1 VPENQLCSLTPHQA
15 RIQSSMEKLN
25 VPAWYK
31 PRLAA
36 AAPAADGAA
45 PALTPRGP
53 RAGGGWR
60 RHVTGNS
67 LSRASTP
74 SGDNGGGAL
83 AAGNGLGPDG
93 RTRWSSRTLP
103 LSYPRTG
110 STSSLLLSPSS
121 SSALSTPTSTLTR
134 QPYLG
139 WRSQVCTFA
148 REILLQGDFFGFVLF
163 IYDIKHCFIFRPSD
177 STVSEDDGIEPRIV
191 ATTAL
196 AFRRSNHSARSHLH
210 SARSMQ
216 EKYS

>member
-1 VPENQLCSLTPHQA
+1 MVYSTVTYLFLCNWTRQRICCAQVPENQLCSLTPHQA

-36 AAPAADGAA
+36 AAPTADGAA
-45 PALTPRGP
+45 PSLTPRGP

-74 SGDNGGGAL
+74 SGDGGGGAL
-83 AAGNGLGPDG
+83 SAGNGLGPDG

-110 STSSLLLSPSS
+110 STSSLLLAPSS
-121 SSALSTPTSTLTR
+121 SSALSTPISTLTR

-139 WRSQVCTFA
+139 WRSQVCAFA
-148 REILLQGDFFGFVLF
+148 IEIL
-163 IYDIKHCFIFRPSD
+163 IKEKD
-177 STVSEDDGIEPRIV
+177 KIV
-191 ATTAL
+191 PHFSYKT
-196 AFRRSNHSARSHLH
+196 
-210 SARSMQ
+210 
-216 EKYS
+216 

>member
-1 VPENQLCSLTPHQA
+1 MPENQLCSLTPHQA

-36 AAPAADGAA
+36 AAPTVDSAA
-45 PALTPRGP
+45 PALAPRGP

-60 RHVTGNS
+60 RHVTGNT

-74 SGDNGGGAL
+74 SGDGGGAL

-110 STSSLLLSPSS
+110 STSSLLLAPSS

-139 WRSQVCTFA
+139 WRSQVCIRKRNIFK
-148 REILLQGDFFGFVLF
+148 GGLF
-163 IYDIKHCFIFRPSD
+163 WICSFYVR
-177 STVSEDDGIEPRIV
+177 
-191 ATTAL
+191 
-196 AFRRSNHSARSHLH
+196 
-210 SARSMQ
+210 
-216 EKYS
+216 